1 RSAAERSLAAIDVES
16 ADLATLLWL
25 ARLCSRAGL
34 RARASALATR
44 ATELDPANPDGW
56 LALAKCRMED
66 SDEAAADAVL
76 AEGGEAVPPAQR
88 RLLQA
93 AGDAALGRAE
103 DAERAFREAIE
114 DGGDDVAAAAAYVD
128 FLVDS
133 GRKKDAESVLAD
145 VIAGRWGE
153 RFATRQWAITR
164 VGTLADDPT
173 GQ

>member
-1 RSAAERSLAAIDVES
+1 
-16 ADLATLLWL
+16 
-25 ARLCSRAGL
+25 
-34 RARASALATR
+34 
-44 ATELDPANPDGW
+44 
-56 LALAKCRMED
+56 
-66 SDEAAADAVL
+66 
-76 AEGGEAVPPAQR
+76 
-88 RLLQA
+88 
-93 AGDAALGRAE
+93 